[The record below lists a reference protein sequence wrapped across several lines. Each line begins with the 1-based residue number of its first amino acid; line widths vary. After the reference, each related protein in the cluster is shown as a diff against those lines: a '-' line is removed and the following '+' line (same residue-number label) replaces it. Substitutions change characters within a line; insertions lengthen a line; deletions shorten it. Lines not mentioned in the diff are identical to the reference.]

1 MRIVLNPIEDIET
14 ACKTGNFF
22 TGFALAVTYFE
33 YEANHILCML
43 FQDRI
48 QADRIE
54 WWSLAS
60 KIRKIFGLNLIEEKA
75 RSQILDIIDTR
86 NRLIHPTEKTDEE
99 GRRRDIFLRF
109 RLNEKEKSSLLCF
122 KECYGSLVQAY
133 SELWVKE
140 MRSSDEVKPL

>member
-1 MRIVLNPIEDIET
+1 VLNPIEDIDD

-33 YEANHILCML
+33 YEANQILCMF

-48 QADRIE
+48 PADKIE
-54 WWSLAS
+54 WWSLTA
-60 KIRKIFGLNLIEEKA
+60 KIRKISGLNLIEKKT

-99 GRRRDIFLRF
+99 GRRHDIFLRF
-109 RLNEKEKSSLLCF
+109 RLNEKEKSSLLYF
-122 KECYGSLVQAY
+122 KECYGSLVQADFR
-133 SELWVKE
+133 LFKE
-140 MRSSDEVKPL
+140 KLGNRDEIWSP